1 MLSPTCI
8 IFSIEIVE
16 MSPLPKKTGPRQDRP
31 PLPEAAILDAI
42 RSLRYGSVE
51 ITVHDS
57 RVVQLE
63 CRNKI
68 RFQDGDSSES

>member
-1 MLSPTCI
+1 
-8 IFSIEIVE
+8 
-16 MSPLPKKTGPRQDRP
+16 MSPLPKKTGLRQDMP
-31 PLPEAAILDAI
+31 SQPEAAILEAV

-63 CRNKI
+63 CRTKI
-68 RFQDGDSSES
+68 RFQDGDSPES

>member
-1 MLSPTCI
+1 
-8 IFSIEIVE
+8 
-16 MSPLPKKTGPRQDRP
+16 MSPLPQKTGPRRDP
-31 PLPEAAILDAI
+31 PSLAEAAILDAV

-68 RFQDGDSSES
+68 RFQDGDSPES

>member
-1 MLSPTCI
+1 MPSLPTK
-8 IFSIEIVE
+8 SV
-16 MSPLPKKTGPRQDRP
+16 PRREKP
-31 PLPEAAILDAI
+31 PLPEAAILEAV

-68 RFQDGDSSES
+68 RFQDGDSPES

>member
-1 MLSPTCI
+1 MPQ
-8 IFSIEIVE
+8 
-16 MSPLPKKTGPRQDRP
+16 LPKPTGPRHDSP
-31 PLPEAAILDAI
+31 AIPEAAILDAV

-68 RFQDGDSSES
+68 RFQVVDSPAS

>member
-1 MLSPTCI
+1 M
-8 IFSIEIVE
+8 
-16 MSPLPKKTGPRQDRP
+16 
-31 PLPEAAILDAI
+31 PEAAILDAV

-57 RVVQLE
+57 RVVQIE

-68 RFQDGDSSES
+68 RFQDGDSAES

>member
-1 MLSPTCI
+1 MFCI
-8 IFSIEIVE
+8 GIIE
-16 MSPLPKKTGPRQDRP
+16 MSPLPRKTAPRQDKP
-31 PLPEAAILDAI
+31 SLPEAAILDAV

-68 RFQDGDSSES
+68 RFQDGDYPES

>member
-1 MLSPTCI
+1 MY
-8 IFSIEIVE
+8 
-16 MSPLPKKTGPRQDRP
+16 PLPKKPGQRQDKSP
-31 PLPEAAILDAI
+31 MPEAAILDAI

-57 RVVQLE
+57 RVVQIE

-68 RFQDGDSSES
+68 RFQDGDSAQS